1 MPRMNRRQWLSMVAA
16 ALPAWRAAVLLA
28 QTPDFADILK
38 IDLHSHVFEDIPAL
52 NAMLRRNNV
61 RTMNVCNNGSDV
73 KNFAAMHRIAIALFK
88 AHPDLFPFASTFDV
102 TGVNDADYSRKVI
115 AWLDGTFRDGAVAVK
130 IWKEVGLEVKK
141 KDGSFILPDDEV
153 FDPIYAHL
161 AKSRKPLLAHLAEPI
176 DAWLPLDPDSVHY
189 GYYSRNPQWHL
200 YGKPQYPSHAAIIAA
215 RDRILEKHPTL
226 TLIGAHLGSLEHDL
240 DAIAQRLDRY
250 PNFHIECAARTRNLV
265 RHPSEKVRALFLKYQ
280 DRIMYG
286 VDASWKPFLAATAP
300 TETQR
305 QDHVTRLEQRY
316 RTDFQYFAGTGA
328 MQYDG
333 RPTTSLGLPREVLEK
348 FYNRNA
354 RRLIAFPK

>member
-1 MPRMNRRQWLSMVAA
+1 MHAMNRRQWLSMVAA
-16 ALPAWRAAVLLA
+16 ALPAWRAALRA
-28 QTPDFADILK
+28 QAPEFGEILK

-52 NAMLRRNNV
+52 NAMLRRSNV
-61 RTMNVCNNGSDV
+61 RTMNVCNNGSDAR
-73 KNFAAMHRIAIALFK
+73 NLATMHRIAIELFR

-102 TGVNDADYSRKVI
+102 TGVNDPDYAKKVI

-141 KDGSFILPDDEV
+141 KDGTFMLPDDAV

-176 DAWLPLDPDSVHY
+176 DAWLPLDPESVHY
-189 GYYSRNPQWHL
+189 RYYSTNPQWHL

-265 RHPSEKVRALFLKYQ
+265 RHPSEKVRALFMKYQ
-280 DRIMYG
+280 DRILYG
-286 VDASWKPFLAATAP
+286 VDASWKPYQMANAP
-300 TETQR
+300 TDAQR
-305 QDHVTRLEQRY
+305 QDHVKRLEERY
-316 RTDFQYFAGTGA
+316 RADFQYYAGTGD

-333 RPTTSLGLPREVLEK
+333 RPTKSLGLPREVLEK

>member
-1 MPRMNRRQWLSMVAA
+1 MNRRQWLSMVAA
-16 ALPAWRAAVLLA
+16 ALPALRGGLRAQA
-28 QTPDFADILK
+28 PDFSEILK
-38 IDLHSHVFEDIPAL
+38 IDIHSHVFEDIPAL

-61 RTMNVCNNGSDV
+61 RTMNVCNNGTDT
-73 KNFAAMHRIAIALFK
+73 KNFAAMHRIAIALFR
-88 AHPDLFPFASTFDV
+88 AHPELFPFASTFDV
-102 TGVNDADYSRKVI
+102 TGVNEPDYSRKAI

-141 KDGSFILPDDEV
+141 KDGTFMLPDNEV

-176 DAWLPLDPDSVHY
+176 DAWLPLDPDSPHY
-189 GYYSRNPQWHL
+189 RYYSTNPQWHL

-240 DAIAQRLDRY
+240 DGIAQRLDRY
-250 PNFHIECAARTRNLV
+250 PNFNIECAARTRNLA
-265 RHPSEKVRALFLKYQ
+265 RHPSDKVRALFVKYQ

-286 VDASWKPFLAATAP
+286 VDASWKPFLAASEP
-300 TETQR
+300 TEAQR
-305 QDHVTRLEQRY
+305 QDHVKRLEERY
-316 RTDFQYFAGTGA
+316 RVDYQYYAGTGE

-354 RRLIAFPK
+354 RRLIALPK